1 MGTGK
6 LMGQLIC
13 GEKPD
18 LDLSLF
24 ALGRDGHAVKSST
37 LFERPEKKL

>member
-13 GEKPD
+13 GEQPD

-24 ALGRDGHAVKSST
+24 ALHRDGHATEEEIHS
-37 LFERPEKKL
+37 LGEA